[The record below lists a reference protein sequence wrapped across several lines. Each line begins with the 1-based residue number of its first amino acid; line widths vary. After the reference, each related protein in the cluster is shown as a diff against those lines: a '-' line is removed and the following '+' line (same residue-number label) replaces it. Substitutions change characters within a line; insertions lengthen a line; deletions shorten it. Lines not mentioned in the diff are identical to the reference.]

1 MASLTRASAMEIYFI
16 QIFMELEWCSH
27 VNVIKSYHCCVLL
40 FGSALI
46 ALESALIAFDSVF
59 VLNKFSTFLLT
70 DKFKKN
76 SMISFAI
83 EDDFNDL
90 NSCFEFS
97 AIQWYSN
104 FFAHNAVGETQP
116 FCCIPAHVQMF
127 FPVTSTMTCKNNLSQ
142 MFPCWQVF

>member
-40 FGSALI
+40 FGSALV
-46 ALESALIAFDSVF
+46 AFDSVF

-70 DKFKKN
+70 DKFKKIF
-76 SMISFAI
+76 MISFAI
-83 EDDFNDL
+83 EDDLNDL

-97 AIQWYSN
+97 AIQ
-104 FFAHNAVGETQP
+104 
-116 FCCIPAHVQMF
+116 
-127 FPVTSTMTCKNNLSQ
+127 
-142 MFPCWQVF
+142 